1 MFNLAFQSEEARS
14 ALAQARPGFSGIAVL
29 SFVIG
34 LFPVATLLFALLIFD
49 VAIPGRSG
57 STLVGL
63 MLLYIAIIAIIFTL
77 SSLRR
82 RMLAHISDIAT
93 AAILPRIDDAT
104 SQMSQTS
111 PNGDGLQATRD
122 LDLLQS
128 FFRSRTAAGWIDVA
142 AFPIALIAMFFIHP
156 WIALW
161 MLLSGVVLMI
171 FLWRSAKS
179 IERPL
184 HDMVSVAAR
193 RQTISESGRANR
205 DVLHA
210 LGMKGRAI
218 QAWTFINQSLGQLHH
233 ALYNTHLR
241 WELLARNGL
250 LISIAVTLVIGAWL
264 TITDRASPATTMAAA
279 FLLWMALEPLVRSI
293 EDLPLSLAAHQGWN
307 RLDTILSTIKPPAA
321 TLALPTPN
329 TNLECENIAVFA
341 PGMRRPLVHGINF
354 SLSAGDVLG
363 VIGPAGCG
371 KSALLRG
378 LGGIW
383 PLAAGK
389 VRLDG
394 AAIDQWDA
402 ENLAAH
408 IGYLPQ
414 SIDLIDGTIA
424 ENIARFIPDAS
435 PDSVVDAATD
445 AQAHDLIVRLP
456 EGYNTRV
463 GPNGRRLSVSQAQ
476 RIALARAFYG
486 NPFLILIDEPTAH
499 LDTVGMRAFADA
511 VHKARERG
519 AIVIIAGNANNFVG
533 LANQVLVMK
542 DGAMTEFGE
551 REAVR
556 QRITERR
563 KQVEIGVVRSE
574 NPDTTKEAAQTD
586 SKDEQG
592 AESDDA
598 ESTDKQSKADGA
610 D

>member
-1 MFNLAFQSEEARS
+1 MFNIAFQSEEARH
-14 ALAQARPGFSGIAVL
+14 ALAQARTGLPGIAVL

-63 MLLYIAIIAIIFTL
+63 MLLYIAIIAIIFIL
-77 SSLRR
+77 SGLRR
-82 RMLAHISDIAT
+82 RMLTHISDIAT
-93 AAILPRIDDAT
+93 AALLPRIDDAT
-104 SQMSQTS
+104 AQMSQTS
-111 PNGDGLQATRD
+111 TIGDGLQATRD

-156 WIALW
+156 WIAVW
-161 MLLSGVVLMI
+161 MLTSGVVLTI

-179 IERPL
+179 IEQPL
-184 HDMVSVAAR
+184 HDTVSIAAR
-193 RQTISESGRANR
+193 RQVISESGRANR

-233 ALYNTHLR
+233 TLYSKHMR
-241 WELLARNGL
+241 WELLARTGL
-250 LISIAVTLVIGAWL
+250 LLAIAVTLVIGAWL
-264 TITDRASPATTMAAA
+264 TIADRASPATTMAAA

-293 EDLPLSLAAHQGWN
+293 EDLPLSLAARQGWN
-307 RLDTILSTIKPPAA
+307 RLDTILSTVKPSAA
-321 TLALPTPN
+321 TLTLPTPE
-329 TNLECENIAVFA
+329 TELECENVAVFA

-383 PLAAGK
+383 PLATGK

-424 ENIARFIPDAS
+424 ENIARFDPDAS
-435 PDSVVDAATD
+435 PDSVVEAATN

-463 GPNGRRLSVSQAQ
+463 GPNGRRLSASQAQ
-476 RIALARAFYG
+476 RIGLARAFYG

-499 LDTVGMRAFADA
+499 LDTIGMRAFADA
-511 VHKARERG
+511 VNNARKRG

-533 LANQVLVMK
+533 LASQVLVMK

-563 KQVEIGVVRSE
+563 KQVEIGVVRGE
-574 NPDTTKEAAQTD
+574 NPDSAEGAAQAAAKGKHD
-586 SKDEQG
+586 SKD
-592 AESDDA
+592 ADA
-598 ESTDKQSKADGA
+598 NHIVKKNKSDGA